1 MSRPRKNNNI
11 IIAIAMIV
19 LAVVVIFSG
28 LKIVDTIQSQKVDN
42 TEKTTSTKTITY
54 NGEKY
59 FPRQDITV
67 LMLLGIDEYGPVKA
81 SGSYNNKGEADV
93 IMLAVFDE
101 TAKSYD
107 IVLLNRDTMTDIPV
121 LGVGG
126 KRAGSIFGQLALAHT
141 YGSGL
146 EDSCENTEKAVSDL
160 LNGLNIDY
168 YMSMNMDAIS
178 IFNDAVGGVKVNVTD
193 DFSAFDPTI
202 PMGEVVLTGE
212 QAVVYLQTRK
222 DLGDQKNIS
231 RMERHKE
238 YMKGFFDALKEKTKS
253 NNSFALS
260 TYESVSDYVVTDCS
274 VNTLSNM
281 TKRYS
286 DYTFNSI
293 VSPEGENRIGEK
305 YMEYYLDED
314 SLFELVLDLFY
325 SKK

>member
-1 MSRPRKNNNI
+1 MSRPRKNSNI
-11 IIAIAMIV
+11 IIGIIMIV

-28 LKIVDTIQSQKVDN
+28 LKIVDTIQMQNEDKSEQ
-42 TEKTTSTKTITY
+42 TTSTKTITH
-54 NGEKY
+54 NGVKY

-107 IVLLNRDTMTDIPV
+107 IVLLNRDTMADIPV
-121 LGVGG
+121 LGLGG

-160 LNGLNIDY
+160 LNGLDIDY

-178 IFNDAVGGVKVNVTD
+178 VFNDAVGGVKVNVTD

-238 YMKGFFDALKEKTKS
+238 YMKGFFDALKEKSKS
-253 NNSFALS
+253 DSNFALS
-260 TYESVSDYVVTDCS
+260 TYEAVSDYVVTDCS

-281 TKRYS
+281 INRYS
-286 DYTFNSI
+286 DYTFNEVI
-293 VSPEGENRIGEK
+293 SPDGENKIGEK

-314 SLFELVLDLFY
+314 SLFELVIDLFY

>member
-1 MSRPRKNNNI
+1 MSRPRKNSNM
-11 IIAIAMIV
+11 IIAVVMVV
-19 LAVVVIFSG
+19 LVVVVIFSG
-28 LKIVDTIQSQKVDN
+28 LKIVDTIQTQRANES
-42 TEKTTSTKTITY
+42 EKTTSTKTIKH
-54 NGEKY
+54 NGVKY

-231 RMERHKE
+231 RMERHSE
-238 YMKGFFDALKEKTKS
+238 YMKGFFDALKEKSKS
-253 NNSFALS
+253 DNNFALS
-260 TYESVSDYVVTDCS
+260 TYESVSDYIVSDCS
-274 VNTLSNM
+274 INTLSSMLN
-281 TKRYS
+281 RYS
-286 DYTFNSI
+286 DYTFNGI
-293 VSPEGENRIGEK
+293 ISPEGENKIGEK

>member
-101 TAKSYD
+101 TEKSYD

-281 TKRYS
+281 AKRYS
-286 DYTFNSI
+286 DYTFNGI